1 VSLEN
6 FRQEVTAEPKG
17 VLDPALAAQRFRL
30 ARYEPALDLKHF
42 VEHFWIVEWDLR
54 GQEPHVQ
61 KTLPYPCVHLVFD
74 VGQTAIFGVMRGAF
88 EYRQEGAG
96 RVLGVRF
103 RAGGFRGILGGSVAD
118 ITDRTI
124 PFSSVYELD
133 TRAAEASVFGAAGTV
148 SGAEGDAG
156 MMQAAE
162 AILRT
167 RIPPAD
173 ETASVVGGI
182 VERIEADRTINRVD
196 ELATQIGMGE
206 RTLQRLFSDYVGV
219 SPKWVIRR
227 FRLHDAASRLAKEE
241 DVNLTTLAQ
250 DLGYAD
256 QAHFTRDFK
265 AIVGRSPSD
274 YRLSASSTAPPALPS
289 GAPEDFASQG
299 GTPK

>member
-1 VSLEN
+1 
-6 FRQEVTAEPKG
+6 

-30 ARYEPALDLKHF
+30 ARYEPAPDLSPF
-42 VEHFWIVEWDLR
+42 VENFWIVAWDRR

-74 VGQTAIFGVMRGAF
+74 PGRTAIFGVMRGAF
-88 EYRQEGAG
+88 EYRQEGVG

-103 RAGGFRGILGGSVAD
+103 RAGGFRGVLGGPVAG

-124 PFSSVYELD
+124 PLSSVYELD
-133 TRAAEASVFGAAGTV
+133 ARTAEASVFGAAGIV
-148 SGAEGDAG
+148 LGAEGDAG

-162 AILRT
+162 ALLRT
-167 RIPPAD
+167 RMPPVD
-173 ETASVVGGI
+173 ETAGIVGGI
-182 VERIEADRTINRVD
+182 VERIEADRSINRVD
-196 ELATQIGMGE
+196 ELAAQVGLGE
-206 RTLQRLFSDYVGV
+206 RALQRLFSDYVGV

-227 FRLHDAASRLAKEE
+227 FRLHDAASRLAKDE
-241 DVNLTTLAQ
+241 DVNLTALAQ

-274 YRLSASSTAPPALPS
+274 YRRSAW
-289 GAPEDFASQG
+289 E
-299 GTPK
+299 TPRAELRRD